1 MLTHR
6 ADRLRSV
13 WVISHV
19 DVLESTLEQTN
30 IYANLID
37 EIFSP
42 FLVTHEIYI
51 YIFVSVYC
59 FFCVYSIC
67 CVLPL
72 ANMII
77 HTQHIYLHTHIILC
91 IITKSRR
98 VSNELDG
105 ARSVRLFTATI
116 SIYRGV
122 TVH

>member
-19 DVLESTLEQTN
+19 DVLESTLEHTN

-51 YIFVSVYC
+51 Y
-59 FFCVYSIC
+59 
-67 CVLPL
+67 L
-72 ANMII
+72 
-77 HTQHIYLHTHIILC
+77 
-91 IITKSRR
+91 
-98 VSNELDG
+98 
-105 ARSVRLFTATI
+105 
-116 SIYRGV
+116 
-122 TVH
+122 